1 MMYWTDKLSPHD
13 LASFEEGRKRLA
25 EAMRRDE
32 LRKQGISLLPRA
44 YKRPPRQRRRLQG
57 EEA

>member
-1 MMYWTDKLSPHD
+1 MTYWTDKLSPRD

-25 EAMRRDE
+25 EAVRRDE
-32 LRKQGISLLPRA
+32 LRKQGISLLLPA
-44 YKRPPRQRRRLQG
+44 YKRPPRQRCRLQG